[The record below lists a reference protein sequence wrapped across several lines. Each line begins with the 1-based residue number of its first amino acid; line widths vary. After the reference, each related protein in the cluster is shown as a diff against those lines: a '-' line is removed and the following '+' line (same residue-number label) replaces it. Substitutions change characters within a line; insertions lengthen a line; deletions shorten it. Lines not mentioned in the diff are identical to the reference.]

1 MSEGHSTDRTSRGRG
16 RSRYF
21 REPSHHWWWALGIVL
36 SIWAIY
42 YGLTADPPGS
52 QSPALFT
59 LRFLCLG
66 AGGLSTSVAKFLPRD
81 RIALAGRLR
90 IAGYALFWVFIGLF
104 LLDIVLN
111 VLISSN

>member
-66 AGGLSTSVAKFLPRD
+66 AGGLSTSVAEFLPRD

-111 VLISSN
+111 VVISSN